1 MKLREQIWKA
11 DVARPI
17 MMPAGFLRVR
27 ASESRFSGAAEALE
41 DQARA
46 LLYVL
51 ACGDLTHQIPVQPT
65 FLSVIDVVDVCRR
78 KAKLRL
84 FDQPF
89 RLHVVFILVDVI
101 NRHLEPLA
109 ERKSQKLRIVFLEID
124 GADELADIHKPQF
137 ALCLIIQHGCHPS
150 CGSNPLRGDNRGCYL
165 SAVLLFPSPP
175 GIARL
180 D

>member
-11 DVARPI
+11 DAARPI

-27 ASESRFSGAAEALE
+27 ASEPRFSGAAEALE

-109 ERKSQKLRIVFLEID
+109 ERKSQKLRISWLVNQD
-124 GADELADIHKPQF
+124 Q
-137 ALCLIIQHGCHPS
+137 
-150 CGSNPLRGDNRGCYL
+150 N
-165 SAVLLFPSPP
+165 
-175 GIARL
+175 
-180 D
+180 